1 VPATTIDPAG
11 LAALQR
17 SASQGIHRIPI
28 PTPFAIGDVGVY
40 LIEGDAP
47 ALVDAGPNSAT
58 ALGALEL
65 RLAERGY
72 ALTDIAHLFIT
83 HQHIDHTGLA
93 SEIAA
98 RSGAQVVALDHL
110 APVLRD
116 WVHHSEQDDDDA
128 FLLMSR
134 HGVEPHVAEALHAV
148 ASIVRGWGAPASVG
162 QVVTDGGTVR
172 LGDHDF
178 DVHWRP
184 GHSPSDTIL
193 HDTQRG
199 IIIAGDHL
207 LKDISSNA
215 VIARPLGRW
224 DGSRPKPLV
233 QYRESLIATRA
244 LEADVVL
251 GGHGGPVTNHRE
263 LIDARLAE
271 YERRAEQF
279 LDLVGDRALTAHEIA
294 TEKWGEVAIKQ
305 VFLTLSEV
313 IGHLDL
319 LIDDG
324 LLVEDRTEHVIR
336 FARG

>member
-1 VPATTIDPAG
+1 MSATTIDAAG

-17 SASQGIHRIPI
+17 AASQGVHRIPI

-40 LIEGDAP
+40 LIEGEAP

-72 ALTDIAHLFIT
+72 ALADIAHLFIT
-83 HQHIDHTGLA
+83 HQHIDHMGLA
-93 SEIAA
+93 GEIAA
-98 RSGAQVVALDHL
+98 RSGAQVVALDLL

-134 HGVEPHVAEALHAV
+134 HGVEAHVAEALHAM
-148 ASIVRGWGAPASVG
+148 ASLVRGWGAPATVG
-162 QVVTDGGTVR
+162 QIVTDGGTVR
-172 LGDHDF
+172 LGDHDL

-184 GHSPSDTIL
+184 GHSPSDTVL
-193 HDTQRG
+193 HDRERR
-199 IIIAGDHL
+199 ILIAGDHL

-215 VIARPLGRW
+215 LIARPLGRW
-224 DGSRPKPLV
+224 DGTRPKPLV
-233 QYRESLIATRA
+233 QYRDSLRATRT
-244 LEADVVL
+244 LEVDVVL
-251 GGHGGPVTNHRE
+251 GGHGGPVTDHRE
-263 LIDARLAE
+263 LIDARLLDH
-271 YERRAEQF
+271 ERRAAQF
-279 LDLVGDRALTAHEIA
+279 LDLLGDRALTAHEIA

-305 VFLTLSEV
+305 VYLTLSEV

-319 LIDDG
+319 LIEEG
-324 LLVEDRTEHVIR
+324 VVAEDRSEHVIR
-336 FARG
+336 FARA